1 MISVLLVDDH
11 AMVRNGFR
19 HLLEASP
26 LFSVAGEAATGEE
39 GFRLYVDLQPD
50 VVVLDLRMPGEGGL
64 ATLRRLI
71 SRDAQ
76 ARVLV
81 LSMFDEP
88 GIIRRALDAGALG
101 YLSKGAATE
110 ALAQAVCAV
119 AAGRQYI
126 ENSLM
131 QPDIPGRGRTPLEL
145 LTTREFEIFA
155 MLAMGR
161 SVIDIAA
168 LLYLSEKTVGAHRT
182 SIMKKLELKN
192 SAELVHVAIAWDL
205 LQSPFSSD
213 EAG

>member
-11 AMVRNGFR
+11 VMVRKGFR

-26 LFSVAGEAATGEE
+26 LFCIAGEAATGEE
-39 GFRLYVDLQPD
+39 GFRLYAELHPD
-50 VVVLDLRMPGEGGL
+50 VVVLDLMMPGEGGL

-71 SRDAQ
+71 SRDAG

-101 YLSKGAATE
+101 YLSKGAPID
-110 ALAQAVCAV
+110 ALSQAVSTV
-119 AAGRQYI
+119 AAGHLYM
-126 ENSLM
+126 ENSLLH
-131 QPDIPGRGRTPLEL
+131 QSGSAAGSPLEL
-145 LTTREFEIFA
+145 LTTREFEVFA

-168 LLYLSEKTVGAHRT
+168 LLHLSEKTVGAHRT
-182 SIMKKLELKN
+182 SIMKKLALKN
-192 SAELVHVAIAWDL
+192 SAELVHKAMAWDL
-205 LQSPFSSD
+205 LQSPFISD
-213 EAG
+213 TGD